1 MHNLQPDSWIGNWTV
16 PVKCT
21 TTSIWPLYLQFIY
34 NLTNNL
40 QFAQIGN
47 WTVPVKCTT
56 AEWEHIVFAGVR
68 GISILHCKGLFIEKF
83 SWIIDIS
90 STNDL
95 VNSISI
101 LKVFSLESFHGLW
114 IFRAQMILWTQFWHL
129 IIWDIFGQWEHIVF
143 SGRERHL
150 YSKGLFIALNNNFNR
165 GIFREVAWIM
175 DILSTNDLHRFVTE
189 MQNAYTSAQV
199 PF

>member
-1 MHNLQPDSWIGNWTV
+1 MWNSFCRFCRRMLVYNLLKLVIGLQMHNLQPDSWIGNWTV

-56 AEWEHIVFAGVR
+56 AEWEHIVF
-68 GISILHCKGLFIEKF
+68 
-83 SWIIDIS
+83 
-90 STNDL
+90 TN
-95 VNSISI
+95 VSGISI

-189 MQNAYTSAQV
+189 MQNAYKSAQV

>member
-1 MHNLQPDSWIGNWTV
+1 MHNNLHFTYNLFT
-16 PVKCT
+16 
-21 TTSIWPLYLQFIY
+21 IWQIIY
-34 NLTNNL
+34 NLHKLVIGQCQLN
-40 QFAQIGN
+40 AQQLN
-47 WTVPVKCTT
+47 ENTLYSRACAASP
-56 AEWEHIVFAGVR
+56 F
-68 GISILHCKGLFIEKF
+68 
-83 SWIIDIS
+83 
-90 STNDL
+90 
-95 VNSISI
+95 SI

-175 DILSTNDLHRFVTE
+175 DILSTNDFVNTVL
-189 MQNAYTSAQV
+189 AWYHLG
-199 PF
+199 